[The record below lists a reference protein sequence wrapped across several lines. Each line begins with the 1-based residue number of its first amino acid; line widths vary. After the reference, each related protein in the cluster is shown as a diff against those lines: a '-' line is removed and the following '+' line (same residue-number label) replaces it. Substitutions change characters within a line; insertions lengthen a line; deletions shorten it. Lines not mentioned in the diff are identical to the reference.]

1 MLPRPSTP
9 WAARAVRGLLTVL
22 LALAAPGVRAEWR
35 ALLVGVSDYPTLPAG
50 VQRTPGARNDVALLR
65 TTLLQR
71 GFPPSQVRVL
81 ADGLPGA
88 ETPTRSNIL
97 RALDDLADA
106 SGPDDVVFL
115 HLAGHGS
122 LAPAARPGE
131 GPSPIFLP
139 IDIGRWD
146 GDTGLVERAVTRH
159 DLRERID
166 RITGRGAFVW
176 GVFDTCHAANFVRQG
191 IPGPVVRR
199 AVSPSSLGVPAVSA
213 APLDVPGLA
222 DSRPPAA
229 SGRGGAV
236 FFYAAQAGESAVE
249 LPLPVGVTSP
259 RPHGLFSFHVAQALQ
274 GGRPMSYRQ
283 LAQSIL
289 TIYGANPYAYATPV
303 FTGNA
308 LDWQVLGQSVVP
320 LRQWPLRTE
329 GGLWMEAGTLSGV
342 AAGAVLAVVDDPT
355 AADGQ
360 PPLGHLRVL
369 AVEPERAA
377 LVSVT
382 PAGRPLIDDRL
393 LRSGLY
399 LRLVTSPPAYAL
411 QVAYNVGRCRAGCGD
426 LGAAVQRLRER
437 GAEGVDLRWTDE
449 PDHADIVL
457 LPRRAGVDLLPP
469 YHRQLPPA
477 RGAHAVG
484 VELRRGES
492 ADALAGRLAKALHA
506 VARARNLLSLVARA
520 AGATPGTGL
529 SAQVQVARPGSASR
543 VVSPHTVPSIA
554 AGDRVGV
561 VLDNRGTQAVDV
573 TVLYIDLDHGIRV
586 LFPGADGESNRL
598 ASGQSLRLENR
609 AVRTRASGKEHLLVI
624 SRPALAGRERSDFSF
639 LAQPSL
645 TRTRAAGDA
654 ARKLWPTPRLP
665 STGAWAW
672 STHARRRA
680 RSTSS
685 SSVSRGRPRS
695 ESRGRAARRGLRVW
709 LPDAAGRWPPPAS
722 AAWPWAGRPPAHS
735 RRGIRPSRT
744 APARPAAPSG
754 RPSRCRRAVCADRR

>member
-1 MLPRPSTP
+1 MVPLPSTP
-9 WAARAVRGLLTVL
+9 WAARVVRGLLAVL
-22 LALAAPGVRAEWR
+22 LTLAAAGVRAEWR

-65 TTLLQR
+65 ATLLQR
-71 GFPPSQVRVL
+71 GFPAAQVRVL

-88 ETPTRSNIL
+88 ETPTRTNIL
-97 RALDDLADA
+97 RALDELADA
-106 SGPDDVVFL
+106 SGPGDVVFL

-122 LAPAARPGE
+122 LVPAARAGE

-146 GDTGLVERAVTRH
+146 GGTGLVERAVTRH

-176 GVFDTCHAANFVRQG
+176 GVFDTCHAANFVRQV

-213 APLDVPGLA
+213 APVDVPGLA
-222 DSRPPAA
+222 DSQPPVAA
-229 SGRGGAV
+229 GRGGAV

-249 LPLPVGVTSP
+249 LPLPAGVASP
-259 RPHGLFSFHVAQALQ
+259 LPHGLFSFHVAQALQ

-289 TIYGANPYAYATPV
+289 TVYGANPYAYATPV

-308 LDWQVLGQSVVP
+308 LDQQVLGQSVVP

-342 AAGAVLAVVDDPT
+342 AAGAVLALVDGPT
-355 AADGQ
+355 AAEGQ
-360 PPLGHLRVL
+360 PPLGHLRVV
-369 AVEPERAA
+369 AVEPERASLA
-377 LVSVT
+377 SVT
-382 PAGRPLIDDRL
+382 PGGRPLIDDRL

-411 QVAYNVGRCRAGCGD
+411 QVAYDAGRCRAGCGE
-426 LGAAVQRLRER
+426 LGVAVQRLRER
-437 GAEGVDLRWTDE
+437 GVEGVDLRWTDE

-469 YHRQLPPA
+469 HHRQQTPT
-477 RGAHAVG
+477 RGAQATG
-484 VELRRGES
+484 VALRTGET
-492 ADALAGRLAKALHA
+492 ADTLARRLAQALHA
-506 VARARNLLSLVARA
+506 VARARNLLSLAAQAARA
-520 AGATPGTGL
+520 MPATGL
-529 SAQVQVARPGSASR
+529 SAQVQVARRGSASR
-543 VVSPHTVPSIA
+543 SVPTHTVPSLA
-554 AGDRVGV
+554 AGDRIGL
-561 VLDNRGTQAVDV
+561 VLDNRGAQSVDV
-573 TVLYIDLDHGIRV
+573 TVLYLDVDHGIRV
-586 LFPGADGESNRL
+586 LFPGPDGESNRL
-598 ASGQSLRLENR
+598 APGRLLRLEDQAAR
-609 AVRTRASGKEHLLVI
+609 ARASGKEHLLVI

-654 ARKLWPTPRLP
+654 AREAL
-665 STGAWAW
+665 A
-672 STHARRRA
+672 
-680 RSTSS
+680 
-685 SSVSRGRPRS
+685 
-695 ESRGRAARRGLRVW
+695 
-709 LPDAAGRWPPPAS
+709 DAAFAEY
-722 AAWPWAGRPPAHS
+722 
-735 RRGIRPSRT
+735 RRLGLEHPRT
-744 APARPAAPSG
+744 ASGTIDLQVFGFARQAAQ
-754 RPSRCRRAVCADRR
+754 